1 MSFRLIILF
10 FLGLML
16 VPNVS
21 QAQCNPS
28 NAPPGSIGCQPYL
41 GPAVSTDQVLIWRA
55 STFPNSSGTVY
66 VSDLLNN
73 LSSTSIPS
81 ITVTGLTSTGSLK
94 INGDTLSL
102 AGNLSTTGAYTSNF
116 TFTGATSVTFPTSGT
131 LVTSTSLAGTYA
143 TVASP
148 TFTGTV
154 TIPNIALSGGAITGT
169 TISGS
174 TGSFTTLAASST
186 VSGTGFSTY
195 LASPPAIGTTTS
207 AAGKFTTLQAT
218 STITPSTTSGIV
230 GTTLADNAQAG
241 SVGEYLTATG
251 TATTISTNSSIN
263 LTSISLTAGD
273 WDVSGT
279 ALITSSAG
287 YNPIDIGV
295 STTSNTLVTAPTNG
309 QTVSFALTSSNL
321 FGSATY
327 AVGPARINV
336 STTTTVYLI
345 AYLLSSSGTNTGTG
359 FIRARRVR

>member
-16 VPNVS
+16 APNLA

-41 GPAVSTDQVLIWRA
+41 GPSVSTDQVLIWRA

-66 VSDLLNN
+66 VSDLLNS
-73 LSSTSIPS
+73 LSTSTIPS

-131 LVTSTSLAGTYA
+131 LVTSASIAGTYA

-195 LASPPAIGTTTS
+195 LAAPPAIGTTTP

-218 STITPSTTSGIV
+218 STITPSTTAGIV
-230 GTTLADNAQAG
+230 GTTLADNAQTG

-251 TATTISTNSSIN
+251 TAVTLSAGVLSN

-273 WDVSGT
+273 WDVSGDVY
-279 ALITSSAG
+279 LVSSAG
-287 YNPIDIGV
+287 FSNAEIGV
-295 STTSNTLVTAPTNG
+295 STTSATFVAPPTNG
-309 QTVSFALTSSNL
+309 QTVAIALE
-321 FGSATY
+321 GSALFNTSAL

-336 STTTTVYLI
+336 STTTTVYLVVGM
-345 AYLLSSSGTNTGTG
+345 SFSSGTNTATG